1 MGQDGGLCKAHPNLG
16 EVWIQA
22 LMARARRASA
32 GALGVIYWRAL
43 QVARVLALPVKLHYR
58 HCLYFPISD
67 FLCALPASTARAS
80 FRCLA
85 TRRSA

>member
-1 MGQDGGLCKAHPNLG
+1 MGQGGGLCKTHPNLG

-43 QVARVLALPVKLHYR
+43 QVARVLALPAPHLG
-58 HCLYFPISD
+58 PSS
-67 FLCALPASTARAS
+67 FLLDWVQVIR
-80 FRCLA
+80 LG
-85 TRRSA
+85 